1 MTTNTKNA
9 IINRI
14 SSGEDRFFIGR
25 YWYEANIDGILRR
38 REQRC
43 GYTPTSDWERV
54 GSWNP
59 MTGAVEFC

>member
-9 IINRI
+9 ITKRIN
-14 SSGEDRFFIGR
+14 SGETQFFVGR
-25 YWYEANIDGILRR
+25 YCYEANCNGILRR

-43 GYTPTSDWERV
+43 GCTPASDWERV

-59 MTGAVEFC
+59 MTGTVEFC